1 MFDAATGSNTGR
13 RFTGL
18 RRHAIND
25 CRDQRG
31 DPAKPPPDAQLVAE
45 ALRQLAPDHRVVV
58 VRACLGHSVT
68 QLAEDLHIPQATVLN
83 RIFLGLHALRGA
95 LHDRGLLGP

>member
-1 MFDAATGSNTGR
+1 MFDAAGR
-13 RFTGL
+13 LFTVH
-18 RRHAIND
+18 RRPAIND
-25 CRDQRG
+25 RRDQRG
-31 DPAKPPPDAQLVAE
+31 DPAKPPDAQLVAE

-68 QLAEDLHIPQATVLN
+68 QLAEDLQVPPATVLN

-95 LHDRGLLGP
+95 LEDRGLLGP